1 MKFSACIELLF
12 TEVPFLERIKKAKEF
27 SFDAIEFWD
36 WKEKDLSAIKKECEK
51 NQINVAIFV
60 GNTVGQMVN
69 PKDNDRLIDGVK
81 GSIEKAKYL
90 NCKNLILTTNI
101 LQEDRSVVPLNFKIS
116 EEEIKNNLLVVLNEL
131 KEVAED
137 SDTILNIEPLNT
149 LVDHKGYFLKYS
161 RDGFNLVKEV
171 NSKNIKVLYD
181 IYHLQIMQGNII
193 SDIEKNFDLIG
204 HFHIADVP
212 GRHEP
217 GTGEI
222 NYKNIY
228 KKIRDLGFSGF
239 IGFEYIPL
247 RSTEESLTEVNEIF
261 NF

>member
-1 MKFSACIELLF
+1 MEFSACIELLF
-12 TEVPFLERIKKAKEF
+12 TEVPFLKRIEKAKEF
-27 SFDAIEFWD
+27 NFDAIEFWN
-36 WKEKDLSAIKKECEK
+36 WKDKDFINIQKECEK
-51 NQINVAIFV
+51 NQIAVAIFV

-69 PKDNDRLIDGVK
+69 PKDNNKLINGVK
-81 GSIEKAKYL
+81 DSIEKAKYL

-116 EEEIKNNLLVVLNEL
+116 EEDKKNNLLLVLKEL
-131 KEVAED
+131 KKVSEE
-137 SDTILNIEPLNT
+137 SDIILNIEPLNT
-149 LVDHKGYFLKYS
+149 LVDHKDYFLKYS
-161 RDGFNLVKEV
+161 REGFNLVEEV

-222 NYKNIY
+222 NYKNVY
-228 KKIRDLGFSGF
+228 KTIRSLNYTGF
-239 IGFEYIPL
+239 IGFEYIPSI
-247 RSTEESLTEVNEIF
+247 STENSLTSVKKIF

>member
-1 MKFSACIELLF
+1 MIL
-12 TEVPFLERIKKAKEF
+12 
-27 SFDAIEFWD
+27 
-36 WKEKDLSAIKKECEK
+36 
-51 NQINVAIFV
+51 
-60 GNTVGQMVN
+60 
-69 PKDNDRLIDGVK
+69 
-81 GSIEKAKYL
+81 IEK
-90 NCKNLILTTNI
+90 KNNLL
-101 LQEDRSVVPLNFKIS
+101 LVLKELKKIS
-116 EEEIKNNLLVVLNEL
+116 EESDIFL
-131 KEVAED
+131 K
-137 SDTILNIEPLNT
+137 IEPLNT

-161 RDGFNLVKEV
+161 SEGFNLVEEV

-217 GTGEI
+217 GTAEI

-239 IGFEYIPL
+239 ITIVSGLILYCFIMWGYIDAT
-247 RSTEESLTEVNEIF
+247 SKETTHS
-261 NF
+261 